1 MAVAMTSL
9 AKRLARIKPSATV
22 AIAQKAREL
31 KAKGKDVLSFS
42 VGEPD
47 FDTPEHIREAGKAA
61 IDAGATRYTAAG
73 GTVELR
79 SAICKRSE
87 ARRDTFYKPASVV
100 VSIGAKHSLFNLA
113 VVLYDPGDE
122 VIIPSPYWVS
132 YPEQVRMMGAE
143 PVILE
148 TREEDGFRVTPE
160 SLKATLTPKTK
171 AIILCSPSNPTG
183 SAYSAADL
191 EALAE
196 VLREHNCWIIVDEIY
211 GELVYG
217 DFEQKSIVTV
227 APDLKDR
234 TIIVDGVSKTYA
246 MTGWRIGWILGPEEV
261 AAACNKIQ
269 GQSTTNPTANAQV
282 AAIAALEGSQ
292 YCVAQMRAAFEKR
305 RSLIVEGLNAIDGV
319 SCAMPEG
326 AFYAFANVS
335 ELVGR
340 KAPAGVLEDDLAV
353 AGYFLDEA
361 LCAFVPGTA
370 FGAPGYL
377 RISYACS
384 EEQIAGGLERV
395 KAAIAK
401 LS

>member
-1 MAVAMTSL
+1 MPSL
-9 AKRLARIKPSATV
+9 AKRLSRIKPSATV

-31 KAKGKDVLSFS
+31 QAKGKDVLSFS

-47 FDTPEHIREAGKAA
+47 FDTPAHVREAGKAA

-79 SAICKRSE
+79 SAICTRSE
-87 ARRDTFYKPASVV
+87 ARRGTFYKPASVV
-100 VSIGAKHSLFNLA
+100 VSVGAKHSLFNLA

-122 VIIPSPYWVS
+122 VIIPAPYWVS

-160 SLKATLTPKTK
+160 ALKATLTPKTK

-183 SAYSAADL
+183 SAYAPEQL
-191 EALAE
+191 EALAA
-196 VLREHNCWIIVDEIY
+196 VLREHDCWIIVDEIY
-211 GELVYG
+211 AELVYG
-217 DFEQKSIVTV
+217 DFQQKSIVEI

-234 TIIVDGVSKTYA
+234 IIIVDGVSKTYA

-282 AAIAALEGSQ
+282 AAIAALEGAQ
-292 YCVAQMRAAFEKR
+292 ECVEQFRSAFEKR
-305 RSLIVEGLNAIDGV
+305 RGLIVEGLDALEGV
-319 SCAMPEG
+319 SCGMPEG
-326 AFYAFANVS
+326 AFYAFANVKD
-335 ELVGR
+335 LVGR
-340 KAPAGVLEDDLAV
+340 KAPGGVLEDDLAV

-361 LCAFVPGTA
+361 LCAFVPGSA

-384 EEQIAGGLERV
+384 EKQITDGLTRMRD
-395 KAAIAK
+395 AIAK
-401 LS
+401 LG

>member
-1 MAVAMTSL
+1 MPAL
-9 AKRLARIKPSATV
+9 AKRLSRIKPSATV

-31 KAKGKDVLSFS
+31 QAKGKDVLSFS

-47 FDTPEHIREAGKAA
+47 FDTPKHVCEAGKAA

-79 SAICKRSE
+79 AAICKRSE

-100 VSIGAKHSLFNLA
+100 VSVGAKHSLFNLA
-113 VVLYDPGDE
+113 VVLYDPRDE
-122 VIIPSPYWVS
+122 VIIPAPYWVS

-143 PVILE
+143 PVIVE

-160 SLKATLTPKTK
+160 ALKAALTPSTK
-171 AIILCSPSNPTG
+171 AIILCTPSNPTG
-183 SAYSAADL
+183 SAYSPAEL
-191 EALAE
+191 EALAA
-196 VLREHNCWIIVDEIY
+196 VLRDHHCWIIVDEIY
-211 GELVYG
+211 AELVYG
-217 DFEQKSIVTV
+217 DFEQKSIVTI

-234 TIIVDGVSKTYA
+234 IIIVDGVSKTYA

-261 AAACNKIQ
+261 ANACNKIQ
-269 GQSTTNPTANAQV
+269 GQSTTNPTANAQD
-282 AAIAALEGSQ
+282 AAIAALEGPQ
-292 YCVAQMRAAFEKR
+292 DCVSEMRAAFEKR
-305 RSLIVEGLNAIDGV
+305 RGLIVDGLNALPGV
-319 SCAMPEG
+319 SCPMPEG

-340 KAPAGVLEDDLAV
+340 KGPKGPLADDLAV
-353 AGYFLDEA
+353 ADYFLDEA
-361 LCAFVPGTA
+361 LCAFVPGSA

-384 EEQIAGGLERV
+384 EKQIRDGLSRMRE
-395 KAAIAK
+395 AIAK
-401 LS
+401 LG